1 MARQQVK
8 LYMEELNVLYQQQT
22 GYGFIRFMEE
32 RMKRPES
39 IYGKLLRKG
48 YEPDFET
55 ANEKLNDIS
64 GVRVI
69 AYCLGEIY
77 WIADRV
83 ALEGRFPLRKVKD
96 YIRKPKKNGY
106 ESYHMILE
114 VPVLNGDEEKIV
126 PVELQLRTIVMD
138 AWASMDTRISYKKKK
153 NLPLEEER
161 RIKKYAKLGKHLDC
175 LLSLIHI

>member
-1 MARQQVK
+1 MKKTVETIKKQWLDVSYQELHQVARQQVK

-39 IYGKLLRKG
+39 IYGKLQRKG

-138 AWASMDTRISYKKKK
+138 A
-153 NLPLEEER
+153 
-161 RIKKYAKLGKHLDC
+161 
-175 LLSLIHI
+175 